1 MSFNNFKFYK
11 KGMTLTEILIVIS
24 VIALLVLI
32 AVVYLRSQVFKS
44 YDARRKSEI
53 KRIAIAVEEYEKDHD
68 CYPLSSSVVCTGGG
82 VGLRPYLNTIP
93 CDPVTGASYYY
104 EQENTACPKWFRV
117 YSNLQNEADVD
128 YQSNIGPNGAFS
140 YVYES
145 PNSPTI
151 VPNGSG
157 APDTTFYGC
166 FSGVCMEVFWDPA
179 RPGPQ
184 CDPNFQNSTCYGQC
198 SSPSNECQSWNE

>member
-1 MSFNNFKFYK
+1 
-11 KGMTLTEILIVIS
+11 MTLTEILIVIS

-32 AVVYLRSQVFKS
+32 AIVYLRSQVFKS
-44 YDARRKSEI
+44 YDAKRKSEI
-53 KRIAIAVEEYEKDHD
+53 KRIAIAIEEYEKDHD
-68 CYPLSSSVVCTGGG
+68 CYPLSSSVSCTNGGI
-82 VGLRPYLNTIP
+82 GLRPYLNTIP

-104 EQENTACPKWFRV
+104 EQENAACPKWFRV

-128 YQSNIGPNGAFS
+128 YQPNIGPNGVFT

-151 VPNGSG
+151 IPQPENGGSG
-157 APDTTFYGC
+157 GSGGGGVPETTFYGC
-166 FSGVCMEVFWDPA
+166 FNGACLEVLWDPS

-198 SSPSNECQSWNE
+198 ANPSNQCQAWNE